1 MRWGDIDGEP
11 EEDARRGSDESIGA
25 VHEGW
30 VACNPS
36 SSVAAPHVRGLG
48 QGKAPR
54 HPAACQLVG
63 ARPAPPHPRAGM
75 LPVARRAC
83 VAPRTEA
90 IPPRAM
96 AVVSSGSGPGSLG

>member
-1 MRWGDIDGEP
+1 MGWGDFDGEP
-11 EEDARRGSDESIGA
+11 EEDARRGGDESIGA
-25 VHEGW
+25 VREEW

-63 ARPAPPHPRAGM
+63 ARPVPPHSRAGM

-96 AVVSSGSGPGSLG
+96 TVVSSGSGPGSLG